1 MTSPSRQP
9 STEPWF
15 ALFGAY
21 PIELIAQL
29 RELVGEQTPALASLF
44 YEQMLADPA
53 ASALLSHDQVKTRL
67 HGSLQRWIVNLFGV
81 SSESDLQAVIAQ
93 QALVGDVHARID
105 VPVHLV
111 LRGARYLK
119 QGIAAQLIKDPRLKS
134 GERLAAL
141 RFMTALID
149 LAMEAMSQA
158 YASSHDRNSR
168 ASEAYR
174 LFAVAQNLSTEK
186 ERQRAALLD
195 WENQLMFDLA
205 VGLQPDQLPL
215 LGGSEFG
222 LWFRHK
228 GAHAFHGTDE
238 TELILESIQRVDE
251 VLLPLFASGDDG
263 QSDRVRYLRELR
275 EQSKAIA
282 YHLDRLFEQNSELE
296 AGRDVLTQLLNR
308 KFLPTVLAK
317 EVNYVRKNNTS
328 FALLAI
334 DIDHFKR
341 INDRFGH
348 EAGDMML
355 QQMAVLLSNNSRG
368 GDYLFRLGGEEFL
381 MVLVDI
387 TAEAALQVAE
397 KLRMQ
402 VAGETFRLPREQTSP
417 ATISVGMAL
426 HDGHPDYQHTLR
438 LADDALYE
446 AKRGGRNRVV
456 FLEGRQKQA
465 VSSIA

>member
-1 MTSPSRQP
+1 MTTSTRQHA
-9 STEPWF
+9 TQPW
-15 ALFGAY
+15 LELLDSY
-21 PIELIAQL
+21 PVEVVDQL
-29 RELVGEQTPALASLF
+29 RTLVGEHAGALASLF
-44 YEQMLADPA
+44 YDKMLADPA

-67 HGSLQRWIVNLFGV
+67 HSSMQHWIINLFGV
-81 SSESDLQAVIAQ
+81 TSESDLQAVIAQ

-105 VPVHLV
+105 VPVYLV

-119 QGIAAQLIKDPRLKS
+119 RGIATLLMEQPHLATPQQVLAIRYMS
-134 GERLAAL
+134 G
-141 RFMTALID
+141 LID

-158 YASSHDRNSR
+158 YSSSHDRNSR

-186 ERQRAALLD
+186 ERQRAALFD
-195 WENQLMFDLA
+195 WENQLMFALA
-205 VGLQPDQLPL
+205 VGQHAERLPL

-238 TELILESIQRVDE
+238 TDLILEGISRVDE
-251 VLLPLFASGDDG
+251 VLLPLFTASEESVGN
-263 QSDRVRYLRELR
+263 RVRYLRDLR

-282 YHLDRLFEQNSELE
+282 YHLERLFEQNSELE

-317 EVNYVRKNNTS
+317 EVSYVRKTGTT

-334 DIDHFKR
+334 DIDHFKQ

-348 EAGDMML
+348 EGGDMML
-355 QQMAVLLSNNSRG
+355 QQVVVLLSNNSRG

-381 MVLVDI
+381 LVLVDI
-387 TAEAALQVAE
+387 TAQVALQVAE
-397 KLRMQ
+397 KLRGQ
-402 VAGETFRLPREQTSP
+402 IAAETFRLPRDQTTK
-417 ATISVGMAL
+417 ATISIGVAL

-438 LADDALYE
+438 LADDALYK
-446 AKRGGRNRVV
+446 AKHSGRNRVV
-456 FLEGRQKQA
+456 HLKQQKPVA
-465 VSSIA
+465 GNS